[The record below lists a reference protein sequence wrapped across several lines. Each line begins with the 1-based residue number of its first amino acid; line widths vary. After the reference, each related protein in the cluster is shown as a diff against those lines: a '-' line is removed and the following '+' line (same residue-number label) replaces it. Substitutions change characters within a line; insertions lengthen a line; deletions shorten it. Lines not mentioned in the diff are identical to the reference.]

1 MKVKIIK
8 KKVIDELSSVGGA
21 GGVDS
26 GDIQGHPNKKDLEE
40 VYSEKQRKFMCAV
53 MKKPASERPKGLSKK
68 EAEEMCKD
76 TDHSKKIDELF
87 STSGAMMGSGS
98 GQGPYERSP
107 KGHKRYVRIRFT
119 RQGLQNFKPSKYFPD
134 RIQQLGEKKKKKRK
148 GASKSYCKSTSC
160 KKMGFTQKASCKS
173 QGIKDCYRG
182 KKKN

>member
-1 MKVKIIK
+1 MKIKIIK
-8 KKVIDELSSVGGA
+8 KKPLDELSGMTG
-21 GGVDS
+21 GGV
-26 GDIQGHPNKKDLEE
+26 QGAPRKDLDEM
-40 VYSEKQRKFMCAV
+40 YSTA
-53 MKKPASERPKGLSKK
+53 
-68 EAEEMCKD
+68 
-76 TDHSKKIDELF
+76 
-87 STSGAMMGSGS
+87 GAMMGSGS

-119 RQGLQNFKPSKYFPD
+119 RQGLQNFKPSRYFPD
-134 RIQQLGEKKKKKRK
+134 RMQQLGEKKKKKRK